1 MHMIGEIYLIQSK
14 SRDKSDIHILKME
27 IEKLRQTEKEK
38 LQKLKEKMEREKE
51 DAERK
56 NQVKIK
62 SLEREKVKNNY
73 IKNSLI

>member
-1 MHMIGEIYLIQSK
+1 MHMIKGIYFIQAK
-14 SRDKSDIHILKME
+14 SRYESDINILKME

-51 DAERK
+51 DAEQR

-62 SLEREKVKNNY
+62 NLEKEKVTANY
-73 IKNSLI
+73 IKIFLI